1 MGGFEMNTSNQAV
14 TLVAGADRDLSR
26 DRHVPA
32 AMQIIAV
39 KS

>member
-1 MGGFEMNTSNQAV
+1 MGGFEMNTPNEAV
-14 TLVAGADRDLSR
+14 TLVAGADRDLPK

-32 AMQIIAV
+32 AMQMIAH